1 MHSSA
6 LPLVGLYIAAITAA
20 NLLVAEFGPVISPLN
35 AFFLIGLDL
44 SLRDRLHD
52 LWAGRQLWPR
62 MLGMILLAGC
72 VSWVLNPAAGIIAIA
87 SAVAFSVAGAVD
99 AATYHLLRRRPYLL
113 RSNGSNAAGALTDS
127 LIFPTIAFGAF
138 LPGVVALQ
146 FIAKLTGGALWAWL
160 IRKLAPAT
168 PR

>member
-52 LWAGRQLWPR
+52 LWAGRQLIN
-62 MLGMILLAGC
+62 ME
-72 VSWVLNPAAGIIAIA
+72 
-87 SAVAFSVAGAVD
+87 
-99 AATYHLLRRRPYLL
+99 
-113 RSNGSNAAGALTDS
+113 
-127 LIFPTIAFGAF
+127 
-138 LPGVVALQ
+138 
-146 FIAKLTGGALWAWL
+146 
-160 IRKLAPAT
+160 
-168 PR
+168 